1 MIYFSGLQIKVGN
14 IMPSNFKYLRI
25 PTIQME
31 LLLLATC
38 VLAFPSGVA
47 EANPKLDFFESKIR
61 PILVMHCQECHSA
74 KAASKG
80 KLKAGLLLDSRE
92 GLLKGGENG
101 PAIKPGKP
109 SESILLAAMKYS
121 GLEMPPKQKLPQ
133 EVIVNFEKW
142 ILDGAFDPREGTATV
157 KKQGMS
163 LEEGRKFWSLLK
175 PEKKS
180 LPKEGDR
187 WSSNAV
193 DQFIFAKLQEKQIS
207 PSPEADPLTLVRRL
221 YFTLTGLPPTE
232 DEVHRFLQSLQK
244 LPQHALPELV
254 DSLLASPHFG
264 EKWGRHWLDVARYAD
279 SNGRDRNIFNYHA
292 WRYRDY
298 VIQAFNND
306 LPYNQ
311 FVREQIAGD
320 LLQHNSPEDKDKKII
335 ATAFLALGS
344 KAFEESKPEVYRMDV
359 IDEQIELIGRSML
372 GLSVGCARCH
382 NHKFDPI
389 STADYYSLAGIFRS
403 TQPLYGYTTMGIKAT
418 AFAHTELQAIGPN
431 SETLGP
437 PGLAYMAKLQ
447 ELTLAQNT
455 ARSDRYRVVRAL
467 SAAKLDIQKPGADTS
482 KLSSDIKLM
491 EEKIKE
497 WDVKVKKHE
506 TELQTAMDTP
516 PSMPNWTMAVR
527 ERQKPEDCKIHIR
540 GDTLTLGDMVARG
553 MPKVFS
559 ITEKYPV
566 ASTQSGRLELANWL
580 VDPENPLTAR
590 VYVNRIWQ
598 HLFGRGLVSTPD
610 DFGVNGS
617 KPSHPELLDYIA
629 VRFME
634 QGWSTKK
641 LIREIVLSKTF
652 LQSGGQIFGA
662 INANLEQANDPDN
675 VLVSQMKPHRLEAEA
690 LRDSIMQ
697 VAGTLDKTPP
707 KVGNTFMA
715 KFNPYRENEYRNFS
729 PLFMPPEIEISNR
742 SVYLPVVRGVLPE
755 MFQLFDFA
763 SPDRVTAQ
771 REESLVPAQ
780 ALFFLNN
787 PWLISQAR
795 KLAET
800 MLKDPGLDDTGRV
813 AKIYKRAFSR
823 DATVAEI
830 ERALAYLR
838 KPESI
843 IPDPKTKSQ
852 PSMEQLRLERWT
864 SFCQLVFG
872 SAEFRYIR

>member
-1 MIYFSGLQIKVGN
+1 MFL
-14 IMPSNFKYLRI
+14 NFKKSGMRSNSVNLF
-25 PTIQME
+25 
-31 LLLLATC
+31 LLATC
-38 VLAFPSGVA
+38 LLVLPLGVA
-47 EANPKLDFFESKIR
+47 EANPNLAFFESKIR
-61 PILVMHCQECHSA
+61 PILVTHCQECHSA
-74 KAASKG
+74 KAASEE
-80 KLKAGLLLDSRE
+80 KLKAGLFLDSRE

-133 EVIVNFEKW
+133 EVIANFEKW

-163 LEEGRKFWSLLK
+163 VEEGRKFWSLIR
-175 PEKKS
+175 PEKK
-180 LPKEGDR
+180 LPPKEGDT

-193 DQFIFAKLQEKQIS
+193 DLFIFAKLREKQIS

-232 DEVHRFLQSLQK
+232 DEVHRFLQSLHK
-244 LPQHALPELV
+244 KPQHALPELV
-254 DSLLASPHFG
+254 DSLLASTHFG

-292 WRYRDY
+292 WHYRDY
-298 VIQAFNND
+298 VIQAFNTD

-311 FVREQIAGD
+311 FLREQIAGD
-320 LLQHNSPEDKDKKII
+320 LLHHNSPEDKDKKTV
-335 ATAFLALGS
+335 ATAFLAMGS
-344 KAFEESKPEVYRMDV
+344 KAFEESKPDVFRMDV
-359 IDEQIELIGRSML
+359 IDEQIELIGRSIL
-372 GLSVGCARCH
+372 GLSMGCARCH

-431 SETLGP
+431 SEKLAP
-437 PGLAYMAKLQ
+437 QGLAFMAKLQ

-482 KLSSDIKLM
+482 KLSSEIKLM

-497 WDVKVKKHE
+497 WDVKVKRHE
-506 TELQTAMDTP
+506 AELQTAMDNP
-516 PSMPNWTMAVR
+516 PAMPAWTMAVR
-527 ERQKPEDCKIHIR
+527 ESQKPDDCKIHIR
-540 GDTLTLGDMVARG
+540 GDTLTLGDLVPRG

-559 ITEKYPV
+559 ITEKFPIP
-566 ASTQSGRLELANWL
+566 ANQSGRLELANWL
-580 VDPENPLTAR
+580 IDPENPLTAR
-590 VYVNRIWQ
+590 VYVNRVWQ
-598 HLFGRGLVSTPD
+598 HIFGRGLVTTPD

-617 KPSHPELLDYIA
+617 KPSHPELLDYLA
-629 VRFME
+629 VHFME

-641 LIREIVLSKTF
+641 LIRELVLSKTY
-652 LQSGGQIFGA
+652 LQSGSLISERSEKAGEKFT
-662 INANLEQANDPDN
+662 DPDN
-675 VLVSQMKPHRLEAEA
+675 VLVSQIKPHRLEAEA
-690 LRDSIMQ
+690 LRDAIMQ
-697 VAGTLDKTPP
+697 VAGTLDKSPLKP
-707 KVGNTFMA
+707 ERGFLA

-729 PLFMPPEIEISNR
+729 PLFMPPDIQLPNR

-780 ALFFLNN
+780 ALFFMNN

-795 KLAET
+795 ILSEN
-800 MLKDPGLDDTGRV
+800 MLKDPGLDDSGRV

-830 ERALAYLR
+830 QRALVYLN
-838 KPESI
+838 KPESV
-843 IPDPKTKSQ
+843 IPNPKANSQ
-852 PSMEQLRLERWT
+852 PSMDQLRLERWT

-872 SAEFRYIR
+872 SAEFRYVR